1 MDEHISCILE
11 YIHDLNTAARN
22 QFTSRSTGLWWIW
35 SGVQVLVKL
44 WEIGYFDYEQIHCQC
59 GIDHWFVKCFWILH
73 YQFSILLWQISKN
86 DFFLICS
93 LFIFFHFIG
102 VWTNFFRVT
111 ITVVVVVVIMSHAN
125 ITTFHYNTLY
135 KLLAACLKRHMR
147 YL

>member
-86 DFFLICS
+86 DFFLNLFTVYILS
-93 LFIFFHFIG
+93 LYRRMNELLQG
-102 VWTNFFRVT
+102 DYRYYSSGSSSNYVT
-111 ITVVVVVVIMSHAN
+111 CQ
-125 ITTFHYNTLY
+125 YNNVSL
-135 KLLAACLKRHMR
+135 
-147 YL
+147 